1 MPLPLLAIGAGI
13 AGLGAIGKF
22 FAGNKQSKEAKKI
35 NPIWKQYES
44 SPYAAQQLGLAK
56 QMFGGRMAGAPQY
69 ERNILSSQG
78 NVLDSVN
85 RNATDASQALAMA
98 AATQGQTDQSLS
110 DLQTQESQ
118 NKYSL
123 LDNLNQAYGTM
134 IGEGNKVYD
143 SVRDKYMLDSQRKDA
158 LASSGAQN
166 KYGAVGDIG
175 SMFMQMGQLQQGGN
189 GQTNRQVTN
198 GLNSGGISPMSFQT
212 QSSYSQPS
220 RNFSVGQLPQPQ
232 FRMPQFNRTPFT
244 PFAPPQRNFN
254 FNG

>member
-13 AGLGAIGKF
+13 AGLGAIGKYF
-22 FAGNKQSKEAKKI
+22 SGVKQSKEAKKI

-78 NVLDSVN
+78 NVLDSVE

-110 DLQTQESQ
+110 DLQTKEAQ

-143 SVRDKYMLDSQRKDA
+143 SIREKYMLDAQRKDA

-166 KYGAVGDIG
+166 KYGAVSDIG
-175 SMFMQMGQLQQGGN
+175 SMFMQMGQLGMGG
-189 GQTNRQVTN
+189 GQTNRQVMR
-198 GLNSGGISPMSFQT
+198 GLNSGGVSSLPFQT
-212 QSSYSQPS
+212 QGMMRSG
-220 RNFSVGQLPQPQ
+220 NFGTGSMPQPQ